1 MAAQNYKITEL
12 QNYRGVWKAEREQR
26 TENREQRKT
35 ESGTLRLSRAQRLLA
50 DYAEA
55 EQPTLRSERITK
67 LVWVVPSRE
76 EETQSVKSSCRRQ
89 VKAES
94 GKRD

>member
-1 MAAQNYKITEL
+1 MQRTE
-12 QNYRGVWKAEREQR
+12 YREQR
-26 TENREQRKT
+26 TENRVQRT
-35 ESGTLRLSRAQRLLA
+35 ENREKLKAESRTLRLSRAQRLLA

-94 GKRD
+94 RKQK